1 MRYFTLT
8 LSFYFLFPI
17 LIWGQ
22 FCNVKGIVTDVENNP
37 ISNATVYPTNM
48 YFCDGIGGKTSK
60 QGIFDII
67 VPIDSILLIEH
78 ISYQTR
84 PITLKEL
91 KKSHFHIR
99 LHEKIELLD
108 TIVINDGGY
117 LVKTSNKTEREKQI
131 ELSAL
136 STFQKNF
143 NLGITRIDSL
153 NLSTT
158 EELIQIHTYYPEYPG
173 GIRNMMQN
181 IYKKLQPLTLSITN
195 KEKEAIHLSISFTI
209 NKTGYCEDIN
219 IVQKTN
225 TLIDDLVFEAIQT
238 MPRWKPAVQFGKP
251 VFMKFVLP
259 IIFQPNYKEN

>member
-22 FCNVKGIVTDVENNP
+22 FCNVKGIVTDIENNP
-37 ISNATVYPTNM
+37 ISSATVYPTNM
-48 YFCDGIGGKTSK
+48 YFHDGIGGKTSK
-60 QGIFDII
+60 QGVFDII
-67 VPIDSILLIEH
+67 APIDSILLIEH
-78 ISYQTR
+78 ISYQTMLM
-84 PITLKEL
+84 TLEELKE
-91 KKSHFHIR
+91 SHFHVS

-108 TIVINDGGY
+108 TLVINDGGY
-117 LVKTSNKTEREKQI
+117 LVKTYNETKKPQNI
-131 ELSAL
+131 ELSTL
-136 STFQKNF
+136 RTFQKDF
-143 NLGITRIDSL
+143 NLGITKIDSF

-181 IYKKLQPLTLSITN
+181 IYKKLQPLISSITN
-195 KEKEAIHLSISFTI
+195 KEKEAILLSISFTI

-219 IVQKTN
+219 IAQKTN
-225 TLIDDLVFEAIQT
+225 TFIDDLVFEAIQT
-238 MPRWKPAVQFGKP
+238 MPRWKPALQLGKP